1 LGGRRGAPV
10 AGLQHT
16 IRIEVRLDDPC
27 EISLRHEG
35 LLRRILTTVAGVT
48 CDSPRVDD
56 VEDRYASTVA
66 TLRAAG
72 CVYAEDEASLILGE
86 PGDPT
91 ERIAR
96 RVAGEPLEW
105 VLGWAE
111 FADLRITVRP
121 GVFVPRRR
129 TELLAAEAIARLR
142 PAAVAVELC
151 CGAGAVA
158 ATILEEV
165 PFVEVH
171 AADVDPVAVACAR
184 DNLPNGN
191 VHQGDLF
198 AALPADLRG
207 RIDVLA
213 ANTPYVP
220 SAEVALMPP
229 EARDHEPR
237 ATLDGGPDGLVL
249 LRRISVDAKNWLAP
263 GGHVLIE
270 LSERQLPVALGIFQA
285 DGLVASS
292 AHDPELGA
300 TVVIGLA
307 SAT

>member
-1 LGGRRGAPV
+1 MARR
-10 AGLQHT
+10 
-16 IRIEVRLDDPC
+16 R
-27 EISLRHEG
+27 
-35 LLRRILTTVAGVT
+35 VT
-48 CDSPRVDD
+48 CDSPD
-56 VEDRYASTVA
+56 VPRSDALFDRTVA
-66 TLRAAG
+66 ALRAAG
-72 CVYAEDEASLILGE
+72 CVYAEEEAELLLEEG
-86 PGDPT
+86 GDLDAMV
-91 ERIAR
+91 AR

-111 FADLRITVRP
+111 FGDLRVVVRP

-151 CGAGAVA
+151 CGAAAVA
-158 ATILEEV
+158 AVILEEV

-198 AALPADLRG
+198 DALPGDLRG
-207 RIDVLA
+207 RVDLVA

-220 SAEVALMPP
+220 SDEVALMPP

-237 ATLDGGPDGLVL
+237 HTLDGGPDGLAL
-249 LRRISVDAKNWLAP
+249 LRRISASASAWLVP

-270 LSERQLPVALGIFQA
+270 VSERQLPLAQAIFEA
-285 DGLVASS
+285 
-292 AHDPELGA
+292 
-300 TVVIGLA
+300 
-307 SAT
+307 